1 MMSSVSPCWLIEKK
15 EIKSRTVKISCK
27 RACKAADVLQSI
39 KGILPLECVEAI
51 GTHGRNSEHF
61 VTFFR
66 KGCANTLLSHRLE
79 IAGSQAFVNAVDR
92 EEVTVRVHW
101 LPYWCDNTILE
112 KRFNKYGQVLKIVD
126 EKGVTL
132 DKEGAHIASAV
143 RIVTLVCKDDTKHHI
158 PHIVKIEGKDVL
170 LTIRGRPPLCQK
182 CKNQDI

>member
-1 MMSSVSPCWLIEKK
+1 M
-15 EIKSRTVKISCK
+15 
-27 RACKAADVLQSI
+27 
-39 KGILPLECVEAI
+39 
-51 GTHGRNSEHF
+51 
-61 VTFFR
+61 
-66 KGCANTLLSHRLE
+66 LSHRLE

-112 KRFNKYGQVLKIVD
+112 KGFNKYGQVLKIDD

-170 LTIRGRPPLCQK
+170 LTIRGRLPMCLK
-182 CKNQDI
+182 CKKQDILDHRVTHRTAKVAKSMVIRRKTAPLQIHTRLN